1 MLWQGP
7 PLLNKKT
14 RALIQEKN
22 AAFKNHRSNSSNTDL
37 KCRLKYLQACPNAF
51 VEVTKEMYY
60 HHTVNKLIIDT
71 QKNSKVCIF
80 SWRYWG
86 KIIRNCDSNKAQ
98 GHDKISIHM
107 LYFRFVAKYLKN
119 LFLTKCLTLSPII
132 NSSLK
137 TNLVIPISTSCYPL
151 PTQILHLLV
160 ID

>member
-1 MLWQGP
+1 MSFE
-7 PLLNKKT
+7 
-14 RALIQEKN
+14 ISSS
-22 AAFKNHRSNSSNTDL
+22 FKL
-37 KCRLKYLQACPNAF
+37 
-51 VEVTKEMYY
+51 TKEMYY

-86 KIIRNCDSNKAQ
+86 KIIRNRDSNKAQ
-98 GHDKISIHM
+98 RHDNISIHM
-107 LYFRFVAKYLKN
+107 LKVWGYSICLPLAMIFKLALFTGTTNKTLKIIFQSLYFRFVVKYSKD